1 MSTCSW
7 LAYKKCEFEPHNFP
21 DSIIVGGCYS
31 CCCFCFLRS
40 FKNTIILG
48 FSTWTIMSSA
58 NRDGFVSSSL
68 ISILVSSL
76 CSSYLP
82 VYAEVQEPHV
92 YLQSS
97 HMEVTNLYLG
107 VPTKTTITLINGTLL
122 PTQFHWGKVSEL
134 ALLSTRSAVLS
145 TRGPCGA
152 CSCPPGAPQNRV
164 SLLSRSL
171 PLAPW

>member
-1 MSTCSW
+1 M
-7 LAYKKCEFEPHNFP
+7 
-21 DSIIVGGCYS
+21 
-31 CCCFCFLRS
+31 
-40 FKNTIILG
+40 
-48 FSTWTIMSSA
+48 
-58 NRDGFVSSSL
+58 
-68 ISILVSSL
+68 
-76 CSSYLP
+76 
-82 VYAEVQEPHV
+82 

-152 CSCPPGAPQNRV
+152 GLACSCPPRCSPEQSLT
-164 SLLSRSL
+164 SLLQ
-171 PLAPW
+171 PAPCPRVI